1 MTVEDD
7 RIEQLKRKL
16 YSRGNFTPI
25 TKRFQ
30 MGTYDKAVKENWSE
44 NTELHID
51 AMPEGENTHP
61 LLKKFL
67 YGALAFLVI
76 SIGVALYM
84 FFGGGNQVSSAN
96 VDIKIV
102 GPASVASGEQID
114 LGVSLV
120 NENRT
125 ALKNVVLTIE
135 YPEGARANPNTTEPL
150 KRTTENVKDIDKGSV
165 HNLTTKLVLFG
176 DKDAVKTLI
185 FKMEYTVV
193 GSNARFTKEK
203 KYDVSIG
210 SSPLLINVSAPQE
223 VNSGQQFQVQVTVTS
238 NSGALLKDVLVKAE
252 YPYGFVYADSSLMPE
267 SDKQTWNLG
276 DLKNGEK
283 KVFTVKGN
291 IIAQDNEERTFRFMV
306 GVAGTEQ
313 NVIETVLGTAMPTI
327 SLRKPFFNAVFAL
340 AGDTADTVA
349 VEGVG
354 RVGSQLVI
362 TNSLADSLSNIV
374 AEVAMSGS
382 ALNKSGV
389 RVSDGGFYQSSQN
402 VIIWDR
408 NGNSNFE
415 LLRPGE
421 KANASFELQDF
432 IIPQNMKNPE
442 IVFDVTLK
450 AVRSLV
456 GGGVDNVT
464 STMQKRLRFLT
475 NLNVSTRSLRGGVF
489 GNTGPVPPVRDT
501 ASTYTVEW
509 SITNTHNDVSN
520 TVVKATLP
528 VYVDWMGAVSPAT
541 ENVTYDADKRT
552 VTWNAGTIG
561 ALAGFSTSAKKI
573 LFQVRLK
580 PSISQVGTSP
590 VLTNNTTISGLDMF
604 GNKTVT
610 AEAGGANTNTS
621 DGYSGVVQ

>member
-30 MGTYDKAVKENWSE
+30 MGTYNKAVKENWSE

-51 AMPEGENTHP
+51 GMPEGEKTHP

-67 YGALAFLVI
+67 YGALVFLVV
-76 SIGVALYM
+76 SIGIALYM

-96 VDIKIV
+96 VDIKIL
-102 GPASVASGEQID
+102 GPASVASGEKID

-120 NENRT
+120 NENRI
-125 ALKNVVLTIE
+125 ALKNVVLTVE
-135 YPEGARANPNTTEPL
+135 YPEGARASPDTTEPL
-150 KRTTENVKDIDKGSV
+150 KRTTENVKDINKGSV
-165 HNLTTKLVLFG
+165 HNLTTKLILFG
-176 DKDAVKTLI
+176 DKDSIKTLI

-210 SSPLLINVSAPQE
+210 SSPLLISVSAPQE
-223 VNSGQQFQVQVTVTS
+223 VNSGQQFQVQITVAS
-238 NSGALLKDVLVKAE
+238 NSGALIKDVLVKAE
-252 YPYGFVYADSSLMPE
+252 YPYGFAYTDSSLMPE
-267 SDKQTWNLG
+267 GDKQTWNIG

-283 KVFTVKGN
+283 KVFTVKGS
-291 IIAQDNEERTFRFMV
+291 IVAQDNEERTFRFMV
-306 GVAGTEQ
+306 GSVGTEQ
-313 NVIETVLGTAMPTI
+313 NTIDTVLGTAMPTI
-327 SLRKPFFNAVFAL
+327 SLRKPFFNATFAL

-349 VEGVG
+349 VGRVG
-354 RVGSQLVI
+354 RVTGQLII

-374 AEVAMSGS
+374 TEVSMSGS

-389 RVSDGGFYQSSQN
+389 KVTDGGFYQSSQN

-421 KANASFELQDF
+421 KEDASFELENF
-432 IIPQNMKNPE
+432 IIPANMKNPE
-442 IVFDVTLK
+442 ITFDVTLK

-464 STMQKRLRFLT
+464 STMVKKLRFLT
-475 NLNVSTRSLRGGVF
+475 NLNVTTRSLRGGVF
-489 GNTGPVPPVRDT
+489 GNTGPVPPVRNS

-509 SITNTHNDVSN
+509 SISNTHNDVSN
-520 TVVKATLP
+520 VVVKATLP
-528 VYVDWMGAVSPAT
+528 AYADWMGAVSPAT
-541 ENVTYDADKRT
+541 ENVMYDADKRT
-552 VTWNAGTIG
+552 VTWNAGTVG
-561 ALAGFSTSAKKI
+561 ALAGFSTSPKKV
-573 LFQVRLK
+573 LFQVRLN
-580 PSISQVGTSP
+580 PSISQVGIAPS
-590 VLTNNTTISGLDMF
+590 LTNTTTVSGLDTF
-604 GNKTVT
+604 GNKAVS
-610 AEAGGANTNTS
+610 AEAGGVNTNTA
-621 DGYSGVVQ
+621 DGFTGTVQ